1 MGRIYRRPDGKY
13 FIYIPKEVS
22 ADTMFPLKIPANE
35 KGCPVSVEFS
45 TETGVVT
52 IKKPLK

>member
-22 ADTMFPLKIPANE
+22 ADTMFPLKIPDNE
-35 KGCPVSVEFS
+35 KGCPVSIEFS

-52 IKKPLK
+52 IKKSS